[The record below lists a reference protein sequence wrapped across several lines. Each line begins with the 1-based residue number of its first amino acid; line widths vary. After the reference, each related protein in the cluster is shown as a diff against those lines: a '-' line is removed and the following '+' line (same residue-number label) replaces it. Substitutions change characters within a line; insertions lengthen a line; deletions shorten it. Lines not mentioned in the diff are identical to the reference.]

1 MTFDRPLGE
10 TCLFFDVD
18 GSLIDIAPSP
28 EAVCVPPDL
37 IDDLRRAAEAVD
49 GALALVSGRS
59 IAQLDLLFGA
69 NLFRASGVHGAE
81 MRYEPDGP
89 TVVSDIDA
97 IPQALWDD
105 LSNVLAGYPGTL
117 AENKRF
123 SFAIHY
129 RAVPDARD
137 ALNRELVGLMARH
150 DVAGLRLM
158 PGHCVFELKRQ
169 TFNKGVAIRRFL
181 AQPRF
186 SGRKPVFI
194 GDDVTDLPGFEA
206 AIEADGLAYAVGKPI
221 SGTTDVFAS
230 PADVRRW
237 IAQIAEPESLHA

>member
-1 MTFDRPLGE
+1 MTFDRPLDE

-18 GSLIDIAPSP
+18 GSLIDIAPRP
-28 EAVCVPPDL
+28 EAVCVPPALVSDL
-37 IDDLRRAAEAVD
+37 QRLAEAVD

-59 IAQLDLLFGA
+59 IAQLDALFGA
-69 NLFRASGVHGAE
+69 NRFRASGVHGAE

-89 TVVSDIDA
+89 VIVSDIDA
-97 IPQALWDD
+97 IPQTLWDD
-105 LSNVLAGYPGTL
+105 LSAVLASYPGTL
-117 AENKRF
+117 AENKVF
-123 SFAIHY
+123 SFAVHF
-129 RAVPDARD
+129 RAVPDYED
-137 ALNRELVGLMARH
+137 ALRRELVGLMARH

-169 TFNKGVAIRRFL
+169 AFNKGVAIRRFL

-206 AIEADGLAYAVGKPI
+206 AVEADGIAYSVGTRMA
-221 SGTTDVFAS
+221 GTADTFAS
-230 PADVRRW
+230 PADVRLWVARM
-237 IAQIAEPESLHA
+237 AEAEHVHA